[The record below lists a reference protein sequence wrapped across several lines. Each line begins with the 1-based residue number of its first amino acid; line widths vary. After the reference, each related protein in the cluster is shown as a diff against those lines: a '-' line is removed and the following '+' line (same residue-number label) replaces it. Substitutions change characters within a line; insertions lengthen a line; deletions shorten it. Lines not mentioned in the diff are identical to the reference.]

1 MNRQQQRF
9 LERQNE
15 KMASRLIG
23 PGGQSLSSV
32 PEVGAPQMPVIDIKQ
47 SEDGPTFRLP
57 VTAVGFMQPDVLDAL
72 AQAIASKI
80 VQATLEMAAKTET
93 HVEPT

>member
-15 KMASRLIG
+15 KMASRITG
-23 PGGQSLSSV
+23 PDGRALSSV
-32 PEVGAPQMPVIDIKQ
+32 PDAEQPQSPFLDIKQ
-47 SEDGPTFRLP
+47 ADGGPTFRLP
-57 VTAVGFMQPDVLDAL
+57 VAAVGYIQPDVLDAL

-80 VQATLEMAAKTET
+80 VQATLEMAANTGT